1 MEVIGKIIDPLSGYI
16 RPITAHFPKP
26 VEELGVSLLG
36 AQCYDTL
43 IREVDFVSNPQCVGL
58 AVSRALGIGIVG
70 MSSIV
75 KVPQILKLV
84 GSKSAE
90 GLSFM
95 GFAMETLGYMISLAY
110 GFRMN
115 FPFTTFGETALIG
128 IQNII
133 VCLLILNYS
142 GQKSAAFAFLTF
154 MLAFVYILI
163 DPTKTGLISEQNMV
177 LLQGLTIPLSLFSK
191 VPQVMAN
198 YKNKSTGQ
206 LSVFSVVN
214 YLMGSL
220 ARVFTTIQEVN
231 DPLILSSFVGAT
243 VLNAILA
250 IQVVLYWNNKTV
262 PVSKEKKTK

>member
-16 RPITAHFPKP
+16 RPITAHLPQP
-26 VEELGVSLLG
+26 VEDLGVMLLG
-36 AQCYDTL
+36 DKCYDTL
-43 IREVDFVSNPQCVGL
+43 IREVDFVSDPACVGL
-58 AVSRALGIGIVG
+58 AISRALGMGIVG

-90 GLSFM
+90 GLSFVS
-95 GFAMETLGYMISLAY
+95 FALETLGYMISLAY

-133 VCLLILNYS
+133 VCVLILNYT
-142 GQKSAAFAFLTF
+142 GQRGASAGFVGA
-154 MLAFVYILI
+154 MLGLVYLLV
-163 DPTKTGLISEQNMV
+163 DPTKSGLISEQNMV

-191 VPQVMAN
+191 IPQVMTN

-214 YLMGSL
+214 YLAGSL
-220 ARVFTTIQEVN
+220 ARVFTTVQEVN
-231 DPLILSSFVGAT
+231 DPLILASFIGAT
-243 VLNAILA
+243 ILNAILA
-250 IQVVLYWNNKTV
+250 LQVVAYWNNTKSV
-262 PVSKEKKTK
+262 PVEKKKQ